1 MGVRAAIA
9 AYLEKTHRAE
19 ADPTLIYLTVGA
31 AAALTITL
39 SAVLPDEGEGE
50 VLLLAPFFPEY
61 RVFAEQAGG
70 RVRVLPLREP
80 DFSIDLHGFHPDAA
94 MQRLRREVESGA
106 HRGKALEV
114 VHGCGRGVLR
124 ERVRAWAERSPM
136 VRKIWPGE
144 DCFLPGGGGVTVL
157 FL

>member
-1 MGVRAAIA
+1 MGR
-9 AYLEKTHRAE
+9 
-19 ADPTLIYLTVGA
+19 G
-31 AAALTITL
+31 
-39 SAVLPDEGEGE
+39 
-50 VLLLAPFFPEY
+50 F
-61 RVFAEQAGG
+61 
-70 RVRVLPLREP
+70 EP

-94 MQRLRREVESGA
+94 MERLRREVESGA

-114 VHGCGRGVLR
+114 IHGCGRGVLR
-124 ERVRAWAERSPM
+124 ERVREWAERSPM